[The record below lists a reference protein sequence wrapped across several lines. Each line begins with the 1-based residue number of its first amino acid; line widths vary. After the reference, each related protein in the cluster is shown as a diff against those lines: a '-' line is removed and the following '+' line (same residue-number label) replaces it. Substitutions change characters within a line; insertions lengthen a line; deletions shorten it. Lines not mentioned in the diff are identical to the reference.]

1 MPEGMKEKEM
11 IDLLLKRFVKD
22 YDKTKNPE
30 VRTRYGVF
38 AGIVGIICNLILFL
52 AKILAGVLTA
62 SVSIMA
68 DAVNNLSDAGSSI
81 VTTSVWSWK
90 NRIYIGLHSIRSN
103 YNYGL

>member
-52 AKILAGVLTA
+52 A
-62 SVSIMA
+62 
-68 DAVNNLSDAGSSI
+68 
-81 VTTSVWSWK
+81 
-90 NRIYIGLHSIRSN
+90 
-103 YNYGL
+103 

>member
-11 IDLLLKRFVKD
+11 IDLLLKRFIKD

-52 AKILAGVLTA
+52 AKIIAGVLTA
-62 SVSIMA
+62 SWRMQSITYRMQ
-68 DAVNNLSDAGSSI
+68 DLQL
-81 VTTSVWSWK
+81 
-90 NRIYIGLHSIRSN
+90 LH
-103 YNYGL
+103 L

>member
-11 IDLLLKRFVKD
+11 IDLLLKRFIKD

-52 AKILAGVLTA
+52 AKIIAGVHQFQLWRMQ
-62 SVSIMA
+62 SITYRMQ
-68 DAVNNLSDAGSSI
+68 DLQL
-81 VTTSVWSWK
+81 
-90 NRIYIGLHSIRSN
+90 LH
-103 YNYGL
+103 L